1 MRNVIK
7 YLKDRKIDTLTY
19 FFLAF
24 SWSFL
29 LVEIVL
35 GQYRPTKI
43 AIELMYFL
51 LALDSFTHALKSTE
65 SK

>member
-7 YLKDRKIDTLTY
+7 YLKNIDTLTY

-24 SWSFL
+24 CWSFL

-35 GQYRPTKI
+35 GKYKPTKI

-51 LALDSFTHALKSTE
+51 LALDSFTHALKSIE